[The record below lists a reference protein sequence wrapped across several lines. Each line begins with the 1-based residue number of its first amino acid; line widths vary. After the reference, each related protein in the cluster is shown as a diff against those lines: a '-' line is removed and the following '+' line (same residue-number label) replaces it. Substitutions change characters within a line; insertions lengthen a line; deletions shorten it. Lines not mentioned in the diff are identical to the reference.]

1 MFAISIK
8 NLVKRFGNRVAVDN
22 LCLDINEGELLALL
36 GMNGAGKTTTLN
48 ILSGLLNAD
57 DGDAFVFGESI
68 KTSRQKIKGLLNMSL
83 QETAVAENLTVK
95 ENLEFVCRV
104 YGFDKNQTATMVNEI
119 MSQFALSDRQ
129 KDKASKLSGGYKR
142 RLSIAMALVTKP
154 KVVFLDEPTLGLDV
168 VARRELWQVIK
179 QLKGKTTII
188 LTTHYLEEAES
199 LADRIAVMK
208 DGRLCGLGSADELK
222 IQTNTTKFEDA
233 FLSLCGVEVQ
243 I

>member
-8 NLVKRFGNRVAVDN
+8 NLVKRFSERVAVDN
-22 LCLDINEGELLALL
+22 LCLDVNEGELLALL

-48 ILSGLLNAD
+48 VLCGLVKAD
-57 DGDAFVFGESI
+57 EGDAFVFDKSI
-68 KTSRQKIKGLLNMSL
+68 KTDAKNIKGLLNMSL

-95 ENLEFVCRV
+95 ENLEFVCQV
-104 YGFDKNQTATMVNEI
+104 YGFNKKQTAVMVDQI
-119 MSQFALSDRQ
+119 MSQFGLTDRQ
-129 KDKASKLSGGYKR
+129 KDKANKLSGGYKR
-142 RLSIAMALVTKP
+142 RLSIAMALVTQP

-179 QLKGKTTII
+179 QLTGKTTII

-208 DGRLCGLGSADELK
+208 EGKLCGLGSADELK
-222 IQTNTTKFEDA
+222 KQTNKTKFEDA

-243 I
+243 S

>member
-22 LCLDINEGELLALL
+22 LCLDIKEGELLALL

-48 ILSGLLNAD
+48 ILSGLLNVD

-68 KTSRQKIKGLLNMSL
+68 KTNRQKIKGLLNMSL

-104 YGFDKNQTATMVNEI
+104 YGFDKKQTATMVDQI

>member
-48 ILSGLLNAD
+48 ILSGLLTAD
-57 DGDAFVFGESI
+57 DGDAFVFGKSV
-68 KTSRQKIKGLLNMSL
+68 KTNRQKIKGLLNMSL
-83 QETAVAENLTVK
+83 QETAVAENLTVE

-104 YGFDKNQTATMVNEI
+104 YGFDKNQTATMVDQI
-119 MSQFALSDRQ
+119 MTQFALSDRQ

-179 QLKGKTTII
+179 ELKGKTTII

>member
-48 ILSGLLNAD
+48 ILSGLLTAD

-68 KTSRQKIKGLLNMSL
+68 KTNIQKIKGLLNMSL
-83 QETAVAENLTVK
+83 QETAVAENLTVE

-104 YGFDKNQTATMVNEI
+104 YGFDKNQTATMVDQI

-222 IQTNTTKFEDA
+222 TQTNTTKFEDA

>member
-179 QLKGKTTII
+179 QLKGKTTIR

>member
-57 DGDAFVFGESI
+57 DGDAFVFGESV
-68 KTSRQKIKGLLNMSL
+68 KTNRQKIKGLLNMSL

-104 YGFDKNQTATMVNEI
+104 YGFDKNQTATMVDQI

-168 VARRELWQVIK
+168 VARRDLWQVIK

-222 IQTNTTKFEDA
+222 TQTNTTKFEDA
-233 FLSLCGVEVQ
+233 FLSLCGVGVQ

>member
-8 NLVKRFGNRVAVDN
+8 NLVKRFGDRVAVDN
-22 LCLDINEGELLALL
+22 LCLDVNEGELLALL

-48 ILSGLLNAD
+48 VLCGLVKAD
-57 DGDAFVFGESI
+57 EGDAFVFGKSV
-68 KTSRQKIKGLLNMSL
+68 KKDAKDIKGLLNMSL

-104 YGFDKNQTATMVNEI
+104 YGFDKNKTAVMVDQI
-119 MSQFALSDRQ
+119 MSQFALTDRQ

-142 RLSIAMALVTKP
+142 RLSIAMALVTQP

-168 VARRELWQVIK
+168 VARRELWQAIK

-208 DGRLCGLGSADELK
+208 EGKLCGLGSADELK
-222 IQTNTTKFEDA
+222 AQTNTTKFEDA

-243 I
+243 S

>member
-8 NLVKRFGNRVAVDN
+8 NLVKRFGERVAVDN
-22 LCLDINEGELLALL
+22 LCLDVNEGELLALL

-48 ILSGLLNAD
+48 VLCGLVKAD
-57 DGDAFVFGESI
+57 EGDAFVFDKSI
-68 KTSRQKIKGLLNMSL
+68 KTDAKNIKGLLNMSL

-95 ENLEFVCRV
+95 ENLEFVCQV
-104 YGFDKNQTATMVNEI
+104 YGFDKKQTAVMVDQI
-119 MSQFALSDRQ
+119 MSQFGLTDRQ
-129 KDKASKLSGGYKR
+129 KDKANKLSGGYKR
-142 RLSIAMALVTKP
+142 RLSIAMALVTQP

-208 DGRLCGLGSADELK
+208 EGKLCGLGSADELK
-222 IQTNTTKFEDA
+222 AQTNKTKFEDA

-243 I
+243 S

>member
-8 NLVKRFGNRVAVDN
+8 NLVKRFGDRVAVDN
-22 LCLDINEGELLALL
+22 LCLDVFEGELLALL
-36 GMNGAGKTTTLN
+36 GMNGAGKTTTLS
-48 ILSGLLNAD
+48 ILAGLLNAD
-57 DGDAFVFGESI
+57 GGDAFVFGKSVV
-68 KTSRQKIKGLLNMSL
+68 SNDGQAKGLLNMSL

-104 YGFDKNQTATMVNEI
+104 YGFDKVETQNKVEQI
-119 MSQFALSDRQ
+119 MSQFALTDRQ
-129 KDKASKLSGGYKR
+129 NDKAGKLSGGYKR
-142 RLSIAMALVTKP
+142 RLSIAMALVTQP

-179 QLKGKTTII
+179 QLTGKTTII

-208 DGRLCGLGSADELK
+208 EGKLCGLGSVDELK
-222 IQTNTTKFEDA
+222 TQTNTTKFEDA
-233 FLSLCGVEVQ
+233 FLTLCGVEVQ
-243 I
+243 S

>member
-8 NLVKRFGNRVAVDN
+8 NLVKRFGERVAVDN
-22 LCLDINEGELLALL
+22 LCLDVNEGELLALL

-48 ILSGLLNAD
+48 VLCGLVKAD
-57 DGDAFVFGESI
+57 EGDAFVFDKSV
-68 KTSRQKIKGLLNMSL
+68 KTDAKDIKGLLNMSL

-104 YGFDKNQTATMVNEI
+104 YGFDKNQTAIMVDQI
-119 MSQFALSDRQ
+119 MSQFGLTDRQ

-142 RLSIAMALVTKP
+142 RLSIAMALVTQP

-208 DGRLCGLGSADELK
+208 EGKLCGIGSADELK
-222 IQTNTTKFEDA
+222 QQTNKTKFEDA
-233 FLSLCGVEVQ
+233 FLTLCGVEVQ
-243 I
+243 S